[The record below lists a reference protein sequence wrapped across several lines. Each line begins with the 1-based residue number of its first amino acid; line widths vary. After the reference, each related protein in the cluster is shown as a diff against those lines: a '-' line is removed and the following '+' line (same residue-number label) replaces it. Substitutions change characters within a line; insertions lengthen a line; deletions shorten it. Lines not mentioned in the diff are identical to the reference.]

1 MILDSKSPFRFCTI
15 HLQFAL
21 FFFDEKIV
29 NAVGESLGV
38 HQYPYSHEELL
49 VGGSAFAD
57 SQMCTSCYFLS
68 SFHHCNKSNQI
79 MPHCI
84 GYFNQYALFYA
95 VMFMD
100 LPMDRLTHGWSKP
113 LLVAISRKKNTDL
126 SLSFFR
132 PDFIASLQA
141 RCFLFC
147 SRAFMHQK

>member
-1 MILDSKSPFRFCTI
+1 MILDSNSPFRFCTI

-29 NAVGESLGV
+29 NAVGESLSI
-38 HQYPYSHEELL
+38 HQFPYSHKELL
-49 VGGSAFAD
+49 VGGGAFAD

-100 LPMDRLTHGWSKP
+100 LPMDRLTDGWSKP
-113 LLVAISRKKNTDL
+113 LLVTISRQKILTFHYLL
-126 SLSFFR
+126 SGL
-132 PDFIASLQA
+132 IL
-141 RCFLFC
+141 
-147 SRAFMHQK
+147 

>member
-1 MILDSKSPFRFCTI
+1 MDSNSPFRFCTI

-29 NAVGESLGV
+29 NAVGESLSI
-38 HQYPYSHEELL
+38 HQFPYSHEELL
-49 VGGSAFAD
+49 VGSSAFAD

-100 LPMDRLTHGWSKP
+100 LPMDRLTDGWSKP
-113 LLVAISRKKNTDL
+113 LLVAMSRQKILTFHYLLSGLILYRVNTLKCKKV
-126 SLSFFR
+126 LSFY
-132 PDFIASLQA
+132 S
-141 RCFLFC
+141 
-147 SRAFMHQK
+147 